1 MVKYFQGAA
10 LYLFVYLI
18 LGLVNTGIFYFLI
31 RFLHVHLAVSLV
43 ILTVFSVFVLYFGFQ
58 KSIEVFLQAKIDKK
72 LLILGWITQFFF
84 FITLTALI
92 EKWITGFNLTPKLF
106 RILTVLFNF
115 ILFFITYYFSVKF
128 IVLRGEDEAG

>member
-18 LGLVNTGIFYFLI
+18 LGLINTGILYFLI
-31 RFLHVHLAVSLV
+31 RLLHVHLVISLE
-43 ILTVFSVFVLYFGFQ
+43 ILTAFSIFVLYFGFR
-58 KSIEVFLQAKIDKK
+58 KSIEIFLQAIIDKK

-92 EKWITGFNLTPKLF
+92 EKWINGFNLTPKLF

-115 ILFFITYYFSVKF
+115 ILFFITYYLSVKF
-128 IVLRGEDEAG
+128 IVLRR